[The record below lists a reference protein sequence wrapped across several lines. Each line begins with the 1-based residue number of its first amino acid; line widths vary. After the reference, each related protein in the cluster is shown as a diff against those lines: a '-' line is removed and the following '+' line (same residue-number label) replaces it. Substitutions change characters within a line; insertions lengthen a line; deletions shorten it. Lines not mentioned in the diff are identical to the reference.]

1 MTGPPAAEDPELN
14 RELLDNRKF
23 KELAQR
29 EIEKQKSLS
38 VQERP
43 KKKWF
48 LFRLLPLNVRRK
60 QWETITRVC
69 GSTATSKS
77 DYRYPRTADAASE
90 VFVPGGS
97 VESSVQIYVGPG
109 EEYVGTPPLLSNS
122 GFSLRGLSRWLL
134 CVLAWYFRF
143 APVV

>member
-43 KKKWF
+43 KKK
-48 LFRLLPLNVRRK
+48 
-60 QWETITRVC
+60 
-69 GSTATSKS
+69 
-77 DYRYPRTADAASE
+77 
-90 VFVPGGS
+90 
-97 VESSVQIYVGPG
+97 
-109 EEYVGTPPLLSNS
+109 
-122 GFSLRGLSRWLL
+122 
-134 CVLAWYFRF
+134 
-143 APVV
+143 